1 MYKTLIQLVLFLILL
16 LIIFFISSKYFYT
29 EDNIKKSDNSTSVNI
44 KKNDLLNKD
53 LNKKNIDNEILNL
66 TYEKF
71 DINGNKYLIKAKKG
85 MLDSKRPNIVK
96 MDVVEASLIFLN
108 NDKLVINSKEA
119 ILNKENF
126 KTNFSK
132 DVKLIYQEH
141 QLESDHLEFL
151 IDKNIAI
158 FKDNVKYYNQNLK
171 AFGDIVIINI
181 LTKEIDIKSKD
192 QKKIIIKKN

>member
-1 MYKTLIQLVLFLILL
+1 
-16 LIIFFISSKYFYT
+16 
-29 EDNIKKSDNSTSVNI
+29 
-44 KKNDLLNKD
+44 
-53 LNKKNIDNEILNL
+53 
-66 TYEKF
+66 
-71 DINGNKYLIKAKKG
+71 

-108 NDKLVINSKEA
+108 NDKLVIYSKEA

-171 AFGDIVIINI
+171 AFGDIVSIRCAVVISAN
-181 LTKEIDIKSKD
+181 SKAFPEKD
-192 QKKIIIKKN
+192 FLLHHFA